1 MSAWFRGYQ
10 GIGHFKKCGIGI
22 KSKWSWIFLVS
33 MLFVNYANFW
43 FYEIVSRG
51 RITQSAALDDIGLN
65 TIFSKVAKV
74 FLDIM
79 HPILFY
85 F

>member
-1 MSAWFRGYQ
+1 
-10 GIGHFKKCGIGI
+10 
-22 KSKWSWIFLVS
+22 